1 MVRKYLYDFLEY
13 SGLIFI
19 TWYFGFLES
28 YPEVVV
34 PLIILWVAEGELHNL
49 ISYKLRLR

>member
-1 MVRKYLYDFLEY
+1 MVRKYLIDFLEY

-34 PLIILWVAEGELHNL
+34 PLVILWVAEGELHN
-49 ISYKLRLR
+49 ISSYKIRFR